1 MTTNV
6 KKSSAFSRVSE
17 KIRVP
22 VISIIISLILSI
34 FLLLLMEQDPI
45 LAMQSISL
53 DIIFNQK
60 GEIELN
66 TLANVFFYSTPLLL
80 TGLSVAVAFRAGMFN
95 IGTEGQVII
104 GGFSAALI
112 GSALA
117 SAGYNLPFF
126 LMIPVLIVS
135 GLIGGALWALVPALL
150 KTRGVHEVITTIMMN
165 YIANT
170 LMVFLIGD
178 LNSPFSDKSL
188 GGNVSPQTP
197 PIASTGR
204 IPTIFGRGFSPL
216 HWGFVIN
223 ILVCVIIF
231 IILWRTQLGYE
242 TRAVGHNTSAA
253 KYGGIS
259 VNKNL
264 VKVMLISGALGGLAG
279 GLIVMGP
286 LYGFFLYGSTVM
298 LGFDGIAVALIGGNH
313 PFGVIFG
320 AILFGWLQA
329 STTKLQQNNIPKD
342 IANTMKGFIV
352 LIVAIPLFS
361 KMIIDKLIEYKSNAS
376 VNFTAEEYHNPIIL
390 FGLYTIYIFSG
401 ILGDILILLFKWWTL
416 IKNKINFIIT
426 VLIILSSILYISI
439 SGQFVPGFFGGNF
452 VLELPFITLISCILA
467 VSFIGSYF
475 LIKKKYPETKPTRL
489 FPVFILI
496 FVAISFL
503 NLVSL
508 FGQEIILFLS
518 LVLVTFF
525 ILYQESRARDSG
537 LPKREIEEIGFLT
550 ESNYDKNKVIKLYT
564 IATILVLILTFL
576 VMTTET
582 IGLPIQIWLFF
593 VTLEDF
599 SATFG
604 LIGILMVI
612 IMLVVLRQISVP
624 KNKSTIYYLPI
635 IFGVLTVLFGFVSV
649 SSIFKMNPY
658 LLFTQTLSIA
668 TPIGFASIGGMFSE
682 KSGVVN
688 IGLEGMML
696 SGAFV
701 AVWVTYVTH
710 DPWMGVFGA
719 VLSGV
724 LMGLLHAV
732 ASIKFRANQV
742 VVGVAIN
749 ILASALS
756 MLGLVFVWG
765 VRGTSPGVTGL
776 QNIKMPFLQEIP
788 VIGELLYSISGS
800 SAGISP
806 LVYLFLFFI
815 LISYWIIERTSF
827 GLRIRAVGEHPRAAD
842 TLGIDVFKMRYIAVA
857 LSGILA
863 ALGGA
868 QLTLGWSPIFG
879 RDMTTG
885 RGFVALAA
893 LIFGGWSPIGA
904 GLASLLFGFAIAFR
918 RQLEA
923 LGIKWALSLFGFVWR
938 LEKLTPML
946 PYITTIVAV
955 ATVAKRMRPPTA
967 DGIPYEKEGG

>member
-1 MTTNV
+1 MTTSV
-6 KKSSAFSRVSE
+6 ESSSTISRVFE
-17 KIRVP
+17 KISIP
-22 VISIIISLILSI
+22 VISIIISIILST
-34 FLLLLMEQDPI
+34 FVLLLMGQDPI
-45 LAMQSISL
+45 LALQSISL
-53 DIIFNQK
+53 DIIFNQL

-66 TLANVFFYSTPLLL
+66 TLANVFFYSTPLIL

-95 IGTEGQVII
+95 IGTEGQVVI

-117 SAGYNLPFF
+117 GAGYNLPIF
-126 LMIPVLIVS
+126 LMIPVLIAF

-178 LNSPFSDKSL
+178 LNSPFSDKTL
-188 GGNVSPQTP
+188 AGNVSPQTP

-204 IPTIFGRGFSPL
+204 IPAIFGRGFSPL

-223 ILVCVIIF
+223 ILVCVIVF

-279 GLIVMGP
+279 SLIVMGP

-320 AILFGWLQA
+320 AVLFGWLQA
-329 STTKLQQNNIPKD
+329 STTKLQQNKIPKD

-361 KMIIDKLIEYKSNAS
+361 KMIIDKLIAYKSNAS
-376 VNFTAEEYHNPIIL
+376 DNFTAKEYHNPIKL

-401 ILGDILILLFKWWTL
+401 ILGDGINLFFKWLSL
-416 IKNKINFIIT
+416 IKNKINFIFT
-426 VLIILSSILYISI
+426 VLFILSSILYISI
-439 SGQFVPGFFGGNF
+439 SGQFVPGIFGGNF
-452 VLELPFITLISCILA
+452 VLELPFITIISCILA
-467 VSFIGSYF
+467 ASFISIYV
-475 LIKKKYPETKPTRL
+475 LLKKKFPETKITRL
-489 FPVFILI
+489 FPVFILS
-496 FVAISFL
+496 FVVISFL
-503 NLVSL
+503 NLISL
-508 FGQEIILFLS
+508 FGQEIILLLS
-518 LVLVTFF
+518 LVLVIIF
-525 ILYQESRARDSG
+525 IFYQESRARDSG
-537 LPKREIEEIGFLT
+537 LPKTEIEESYL
-550 ESNYDKNKVIKLYT
+550 SNENNVDKDRVIKFYT
-564 IATILVLILTFL
+564 IATILVLIFTFL
-576 VMTTET
+576 IVTTET

-599 SATFG
+599 GAAFG
-604 LIGILMVI
+604 LVGILMVI
-612 IMLVVLRQISVP
+612 IMFLVQRKISVP
-624 KNKSTIYYLPI
+624 KNKSTIYYLPA
-635 IFGVLTVLFGFVSV
+635 IFVVLTILFGFVSI
-649 SSIFKMNPY
+649 SSIFKMNPF

-668 TPIGFASIGGMFSE
+668 APIGFASIGGMYSE

-696 SGAFV
+696 TGAFA

-719 VLSGV
+719 LLSGV
-724 LMGLLHAV
+724 IMGALHAV
-732 ASIKFRANQV
+732 ASITFRANQV

-788 VIGELLYSISGS
+788 VLGELLYSLSGGT
-800 SAGISP
+800 AGISP

-815 LISYWIIERTSF
+815 VISYWIIERTSF

-842 TLGIDVFKMRYIAVA
+842 TLGIDVFKMRYIAVI
-857 LSGILA
+857 LSGMLA

-946 PYITTIVAV
+946 PYVTTIVAV
-955 ATVAKRMRPPTA
+955 ATVAKRMRPPAA